1 MSQIDEIRAKH
12 HAIDLDAPEPSLG
25 PYCLADFEPWP
36 CDTVVALAEADRLAK
51 EALFAESTVRLLN
64 LRCDKNKD
72 ELDRLE
78 AEIKL
83 AVHEGY
89 YGVEQGHSDTDTLDA
104 VMVALAAW

>member
-36 CDTVVALAEADRLAK
+36 CDTAVALAEVDRLRECLTSARK
-51 EALFAESTVRLLN
+51 EIGM
-64 LRCDKNKD
+64 LRD